1 MEVQVLS
8 WAPSFEAAAGGR
20 GRGGIATG
28 RRNSRRPGED
38 RFAMS
43 PPESLPARGDPPPP
57 PTAVALRSEQNAG
70 VALPSPG
77 EIRPLRIGPLE
88 VFPPVVLAPMA
99 GITNAP
105 FRTLCRRFSRDRC
118 LYVSEMITARA
129 FVEGHART
137 LQLAS
142 FGPDEIHRRSIQLY
156 GTHPDTLAT
165 ATRILVEEW
174 GVHHIDMNF
183 GCPVRKVTAAGG
195 GAAIPARPA
204 LLTKIVR
211 AVVHSAG
218 AVPVTIKFRKGI
230 DDSLPTFLDA
240 GRIGEAEGVR
250 AVALHARTAAQLYS
264 GEADWNAIAALKQ
277 AVQSIPVL
285 GNGDVFECWDA
296 LRMLRQTGCDGVV
309 VGRGCLGRPW
319 LFGEL
324 CAVLDGELPPP
335 PPNLGGVVDTLREHA
350 RLLAGFFGER
360 HGMAQIRKFTG
371 WYLKGF
377 PGVKKAL
384 PALHLVRTLAELDA
398 LLAPLPRE
406 LPYPLVALRARRC
419 KDGKTQDVS
428 LPPGWLEGRDADV
441 EVEDPAE
448 MDGG

>member
-1 MEVQVLS
+1 MHT
-8 WAPSFEAAAGGR
+8 
-20 GRGGIATG
+20 ATIVSL
-28 RRNSRRPGED
+28 RSAINRDVPVARPGE
-38 RFAMS
+38 FA
-43 PPESLPARGDPPPP
+43 
-57 PTAVALRSEQNAG
+57 
-70 VALPSPG
+70 
-77 EIRPLRIGPLE
+77 PLRIGPL
-88 VFPPVVLAPMA
+88 VVDPPVVLAPMA

-105 FRTLCRRFSRDRC
+105 FRTLCRRYSQDRC

-142 FGPDEIHRRSIQLY
+142 FGPDETTRKSIQLY
-156 GTHPDTLAT
+156 GTNPDTLAQ

-195 GAAIPARPA
+195 GAAIPVRPK
-204 LLTKIVR
+204 LLQRIVR
-211 AVVHSAG
+211 SVVASAG

-230 DDSLPTFLDA
+230 DDGLLTYLDA
-240 GRIGEAEGVR
+240 GRIGEGEGAR

-264 GEADWNAIAALKQ
+264 GEADWHAIATLKQ
-277 AVQSIPVL
+277 HVRTIPVL
-285 GNGDVFECWDA
+285 GNGDVFEAWDA

-324 CAVLDGELPPP
+324 CAALTGAEPPP
-335 PPNLGGVVDTLREHA
+335 PPDLGGVVDAMREHG
-350 RLLAGFFGER
+350 RLLATFFGEKN
-360 HGMAQIRKFTG
+360 GMQQVRKFTG

-377 PGVKKAL
+377 PSTKRLL
-384 PALHLVRTLAELDA
+384 PALHMVKTVAEFEALLAEL
-398 LLAPLPRE
+398 PRDVPFPE
-406 LPYPLVALRARRC
+406 IGLRARRC
-419 KDGKTQDVS
+419 KDGSTQTVS
-428 LPPGWLEGRDADV
+428 LPEGFLTARDEDLQ
-441 EVEDPAE
+441 VEDPAE

>member
-1 MEVQVLS
+1 MTLRSLLNRDVPL
-8 WAPSFEAAAGGR
+8 AA
-20 GRGGIATG
+20 
-28 RRNSRRPGED
+28 PGE
-38 RFAMS
+38 FH
-43 PPESLPARGDPPPP
+43 
-57 PTAVALRSEQNAG
+57 
-70 VALPSPG
+70 
-77 EIRPLRIGPLE
+77 PLRIGPLE

-105 FRTLCRRFSRDRC
+105 FRTLCRRFSADRC

-142 FGPDEIHRRSIQLY
+142 FGPDETTRKSIQLY
-156 GTHPDTLAT
+156 GTHPDTLAE
-165 ATRILVEEW
+165 ATRMLVGEW

-195 GAAIPARPA
+195 GAAIPVRPR
-204 LLTKIVR
+204 LLQKIVR
-211 AVVHSAG
+211 AVVASAG

-230 DDSLPTFLDA
+230 DDSLLTFRDA
-240 GRIGEAEGVR
+240 GHIGEEEGVK

-264 GEADWNAIAALKQ
+264 GEADWNAIAELKQ
-277 AVQSIPVL
+277 HVRTIPVL
-285 GNGDVFECWDA
+285 GNGDIFECWDA

-324 CAVLDGELPPP
+324 CAVLTGQEPPAP
-335 PPNLGGVVDTLREHA
+335 PDLGRVVDTMREHA
-350 RLLAGFFGER
+350 RLLAGFFGEKN
-360 HGMAQIRKFTG
+360 GMQQIRKFTG

-377 PGVKKAL
+377 PSTKRLL
-384 PALHLVRTLAELDA
+384 PALHLVKGLAELEA
-398 LLAPLPRE
+398 LLAELPRDVA
-406 LPYPLVALRARRC
+406 YPEIALRARRC
-419 KDGKTQDVS
+419 KDGSQQTVS
-428 LPPGWLEGRDADV
+428 LPEGFLTARDEDLL
-441 EVEDPAE
+441 VEDPAE

>member
-1 MEVQVLS
+1 MTLRSALNRDVPV
-8 WAPSFEAAAGGR
+8 A
-20 GRGGIATG
+20 
-28 RRNSRRPGED
+28 RPGE
-38 RFAMS
+38 FA
-43 PPESLPARGDPPPP
+43 
-57 PTAVALRSEQNAG
+57 
-70 VALPSPG
+70 
-77 EIRPLRIGPLE
+77 PLRIGPL
-88 VFPPVVLAPMA
+88 VVDPPVVLAPMA

-105 FRTLCRRFSRDRC
+105 FRTLCRRYSQDRC

-142 FGPDEIHRRSIQLY
+142 FGPDETTRKSIQLY
-156 GTHPDTLAT
+156 GTNPDTLAQ

-195 GAAIPARPA
+195 GAAIPVRPK
-204 LLTKIVR
+204 LLQRIVR
-211 AVVHSAG
+211 SVVASAG

-230 DDSLPTFLDA
+230 DESLLTYLDA
-240 GRIGEAEGVR
+240 GRIGEGEGAR

-264 GEADWNAIAALKQ
+264 GEADWNAIATLKQ
-277 AVQSIPVL
+277 HVRSIPVL
-285 GNGDVFECWDA
+285 GNGDVFEAWDA

-324 CAVLDGELPPP
+324 CAALTGQEPPP
-335 PPNLGGVVDTLREHA
+335 PPDLGGVVDAMREHG
-350 RLLAGFFGER
+350 RLLATFFGEKN
-360 HGMAQIRKFTG
+360 GMQQVRKFTG

-377 PGVKKAL
+377 PSTKRLL
-384 PALHLVRTLAELDA
+384 PALHMVKTLAEFEA
-398 LLAPLPRE
+398 LLAELPRDVAFPE
-406 LPYPLVALRARRC
+406 VALRARRC
-419 KDGKTQDVS
+419 KDGSTQTVS
-428 LPPGWLEGRDADV
+428 LPEGFLTARDEDLQ
-441 EVEDPAE
+441 VEDPAE

>member
-1 MEVQVLS
+1 MSLRSPLNQDVPL
-8 WAPSFEAAAGGR
+8 AA
-20 GRGGIATG
+20 
-28 RRNSRRPGED
+28 PGE
-38 RFAMS
+38 F
-43 PPESLPARGDPPPP
+43 
-57 PTAVALRSEQNAG
+57 Q
-70 VALPSPG
+70 
-77 EIRPLRIGPLE
+77 PLRIGPLE

-105 FRTLCRRFSRDRC
+105 FRTLCRRFSADRC

-142 FGPDEIHRRSIQLY
+142 FGPDETTRKSLQLY
-156 GTHPDTLAT
+156 GTNPDTLAQ
-165 ATRILVEEW
+165 ATRMLVEEW

-195 GAAIPARPA
+195 GAAIPVRPK
-204 LLTKIVR
+204 LLQKIVR
-211 AVVHSAG
+211 CVVKSAG

-230 DDSLPTFLDA
+230 DETLLTYLDA
-240 GRIGEAEGVR
+240 GRIGEGEGAK

-264 GEADWNAIAALKQ
+264 GEADWQAIATLKEH
-277 AVQSIPVL
+277 VRTIPVL
-285 GNGDVFECWDA
+285 GNGDIFESWDA

-324 CAVLDGELPPP
+324 CAVLTGQEPPP
-335 PPNLGGVVDTLREHA
+335 PPDLGTVVDTMREHA
-350 RLLAGFFGER
+350 QLLATFFGEKN
-360 HGMAQIRKFTG
+360 GMQQIRKFTG

-377 PGVKKAL
+377 PSTKRLL
-384 PALHLVRTLAELDA
+384 PAMHMVKTLADLEA
-398 LLAPLPRE
+398 LLAQLPRDVT
-406 LPYPLVALRARRC
+406 YPEIALRARRC
-419 KDGKTQDVS
+419 KDGSTQTVS
-428 LPPGWLEGRDADV
+428 LPEGFLAARDEDCT
-441 EVEDPAE
+441 VEDPAE

>member
-1 MEVQVLS
+1 VTTPIDLRSDVNLGVDV
-8 WAPSFEAAAGGR
+8 A
-20 GRGGIATG
+20 
-28 RRNSRRPGED
+28 RPGD
-38 RFAMS
+38 
-43 PPESLPARGDPPPP
+43 
-57 PTAVALRSEQNAG
+57 V
-70 VALPSPG
+70 
-77 EIRPLRIGPLE
+77 RPLRIGPIE

-105 FRTLCRRFSRDRC
+105 FRTLCRRFSADRC

-137 LQLAS
+137 LKLAS
-142 FGPDEIHRRSIQLY
+142 FGADEQTKKSIQLY
-156 GTHPDTLAT
+156 GTNPETLAQ
-165 ATRILVEEW
+165 ATRILVEDW

-195 GAAIPARPA
+195 GSAIPARPA
-204 LLTKIVR
+204 LLTRIVR
-211 AVVHSAG
+211 SVVRSAG

-230 DDSLPTFLDA
+230 DDTLTTFLDA
-240 GRIGEAEGVR
+240 GRIGEGEGAR

-264 GEADWNAIAALKQ
+264 GQADWNAIATLKQ
-277 AVQSIPVL
+277 HVTTIPVL

-324 CAVLDGELPPP
+324 CAVLTGEPPP
-335 PPNLGGVVDTLREHA
+335 PPPDLGTVVDTMRTHA
-350 RLLAGFFGER
+350 RLLADFFDER
-360 HGMAQIRKFTG
+360 QGMLQIRKFTG

-377 PGVKKAL
+377 PGTKRLL
-384 PALHLVRTLAELDA
+384 PALHLVKTLAELEA
-398 LLAPLPRE
+398 LLAELPRDV
-406 LPYPLVALRARRC
+406 PYPGVALRARRC
-419 KDGKTQDVS
+419 KDGSTQTVS
-428 LPPGWLEGRDADV
+428 LPDGWLTCRDEDV
-441 EVEDPAE
+441 VVDDPAE